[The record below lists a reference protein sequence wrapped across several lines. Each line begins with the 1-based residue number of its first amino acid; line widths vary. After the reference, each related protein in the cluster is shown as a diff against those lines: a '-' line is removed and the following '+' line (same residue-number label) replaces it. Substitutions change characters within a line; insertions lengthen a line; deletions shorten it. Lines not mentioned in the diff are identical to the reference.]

1 MRAVLLSSDIR
12 EPTSQVLF
20 TNRNALHCPLIVL
33 TLEDFL
39 KQVEVFDEVING
51 VPKIEWT
58 LPDDRVTNSKDFFL
72 INRVLSVP
80 ESLFGDFHPLDR
92 EYALAEFRAYLTFAI
107 EAFPLALAKPGPGGL
122 SGNRFSLPQQWGI
135 VQRADIGILTP
146 DYFLGNPKYSL
157 LKETDLTVHSTPYNY
172 YYWKPGVPSCKK
184 EEVNFSFSRPF
195 GTPIICSILGEEVF
209 VFPYF
214 EKASLDQSMESQLI
228 AIARQLAMTFEY
240 SIAECMLFVDGNK
253 ITFGMISNIPYAS
266 RKKGFFTPA
275 LIQAFNT
282 LIPAEACCCAL

>member
-1 MRAVLLSSDIR
+1 MHALLLTSDIR
-12 EPTSQVLF
+12 EPVSHILF
-20 TNRNALHCPLIVL
+20 TNRDTLNCPLIVL

-58 LPDDRVTNSKDFFL
+58 LPIYRITNSQDFFL

-135 VQRADIGILTP
+135 VQKADIDISTP
-146 DYFLGNPKYSL
+146 DYFLGNPKYSP
-157 LKETDLTVHSTPYNY
+157 LKETQLIVHSTPYNY
-172 YYWKPGVPSCKK
+172 YYWKPSVPSCKK
-184 EEVNFSFSRPF
+184 REVNFCFSRPS
-195 GTPIICSILGEEVF
+195 GIPTICSILGEAVF

-214 EKASLDQSMESQLI
+214 ENALLDQSIDSQLI
-228 AIARQLAMTFEY
+228 FIAKQLATTFEY
-240 SIAECMLFVDGNK
+240 SIAECLLFVDVDK

-266 RKKGFFTPA
+266 RKKGFFTSA

-282 LIPAEACCCAL
+282 LIPTEACCEL

>member
-1 MRAVLLSSDIR
+1 MHGLLLCSDIR
-12 EPTSQVLF
+12 EPISQVLF
-20 TNRNALHCPLIVL
+20 TNRNTLNFPLIVL
-33 TLEDFL
+33 TLENFL

-58 LPDDRVTNSKDFFL
+58 FPDNRVTNSENFFL

-80 ESLFGDFHPLDR
+80 ESLFGDFHPTDR
-92 EYALAEFRAYLTFAI
+92 GYALAEFRAYLTFAI

-135 VQRADIGILTP
+135 VQKADIGISTP
-146 DYFLGNPKYSL
+146 DYFLGNPKYSP
-157 LKETDLTVHSTPYNY
+157 LKKNDLNVHSMPYNY
-172 YYWKPGVPSCKK
+172 YYWKPDFPLCEK
-184 EEVNFSFSRPF
+184 EKINFSFSRPP
-195 GTPIICSILGEEVF
+195 GNPIICSIFAEDIF

-214 EKASLDQSMESQLI
+214 EKTSIDQSMESQLI
-228 AIARQLAMTFEY
+228 AVARKLATTFEY
-240 SIAECMLFVDGNK
+240 YIAECMLFVDGNK

-266 RKKGFFTPA
+266 RKKDFFSPK

-282 LIPAEACCCAL
+282 LISTEACCGI